1 MSSQGNNTPRT
12 QGLQGA
18 VGRNWRAAARTSGQ
32 GPASSS
38 RMTGTLFYSV
48 PTIDAEA
55 EHPDS
60 DQLGEELPLREA
72 YMPDYDSE
80 DDGSDSS
87 AHSPPMSLFLDGQP
101 QSEVPLLTPAAIY
114 LDVPPPI
121 SSKSKASGT
130 LGEQLLESTAI
141 PSGPVG
147 WTSISYKRNFRDP
160 FFAVLY
166 LFALVVYL
174 IIGIVLL
181 FTTSSSRL
189 ENNIYNIFSVI
200 KSSAGIV

>member
-18 VGRNWRAAARTSGQ
+18 VGRNWRAAARSSGQ

-48 PTIDAEA
+48 PTIDAEE
-55 EHPDS
+55 EHLDS
-60 DQLGEELPLREA
+60 DQLGEEQPLREA

-101 QSEVPLLTPAAIY
+101 QSEVPLLVTCI
-114 LDVPPPI
+114 
-121 SSKSKASGT
+121 
-130 LGEQLLESTAI
+130 
-141 PSGPVG
+141 
-147 WTSISYKRNFRDP
+147 
-160 FFAVLY
+160 
-166 LFALVVYL
+166 
-174 IIGIVLL
+174 
-181 FTTSSSRL
+181 
-189 ENNIYNIFSVI
+189 
-200 KSSAGIV
+200 